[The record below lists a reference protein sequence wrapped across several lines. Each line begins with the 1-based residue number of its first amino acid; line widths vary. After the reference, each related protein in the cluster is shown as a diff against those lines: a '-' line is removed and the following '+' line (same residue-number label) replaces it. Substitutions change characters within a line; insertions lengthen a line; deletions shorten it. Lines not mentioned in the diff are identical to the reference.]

1 MDFTTSAVIASWAAI
16 ALLALVVSG
25 LIRQV
30 HQLSRTQPHRPGR
43 VGIAPGAPAP
53 GLNAADLDGGGLHA
67 ARLDASG
74 LEPAALDSLL
84 TPGRTALLL
93 FLDADCRTCG
103 QVLDEAGAWT
113 IRQDDATAPQV
124 LGLYAGAGPQA
135 DEGAVPLRDHRP
147 ELFTAYDI
155 PATPYAVVI
164 DPQGRIAR
172 SEPLG
177 SPTALLRLLDDIQ
190 PATPRSL
197 S

>member
-1 MDFTTSAVIASWAAI
+1 MDFTTSALIASWAAI

-43 VGIAPGAPAP
+43 VGIAPGAQAP
-53 GLNAADLDGGGLHA
+53 GLDPARTGPAGLDG
-67 ARLDASG
+67 
-74 LEPAALDSLL
+74 LL
-84 TPGRTALLL
+84 APGRAALLL

-113 IRQDDATAPQV
+113 VRQGDEAAPQV

-135 DEGAVPLRDHRP
+135 DEGAVPVWDHRP

-155 PATPYAVVI
+155 PATPYAVAI
-164 DPQGRIAR
+164 DPERRIVR

-177 SPTALLRLLDDIQ
+177 SPTALLRLLDDIA
-190 PATPRSL
+190 PATPRSRP
-197 S
+197 

>member
-1 MDFTTSAVIASWAAI
+1 MDFTTSAVIVSWAAI

-43 VGIAPGAPAP
+43 VGIAPGAAAP
-53 GLNAADLDGGGLHA
+53 GLDAVRSDAAGLDG
-67 ARLDASG
+67 
-74 LEPAALDSLL
+74 LL
-84 TPGRTALLL
+84 TRGRAGLLL

-103 QVLDEAGAWT
+103 EVLAEAGAWT
-113 IRQDDATAPQV
+113 VRQGAAAPAV
-124 LGLYAGAGPQA
+124 FGLYAGAGPEA
-135 DEGAVPLRDHRP
+135 DEGPVPVREHRP

-155 PATPYAVVI
+155 PATPYAVAI
-164 DPQGRIAR
+164 DPEGRIAR

-177 SPTALLRLLDDIQ
+177 SPTDLLRLLDDIQ

-197 S
+197 P